1 MLRKMRLET
10 IKQKLENKIKE
21 FGHTQ
26 SMGYTLDDKHD
37 LLKKT
42 AGNDRSNGN
51 TRKKT

>member
-1 MLRKMRLET
+1 MRLET

-37 LLKKT
+37 FIEENS
-42 AGNDRSNGN
+42 GER
-51 TRKKT
+51 